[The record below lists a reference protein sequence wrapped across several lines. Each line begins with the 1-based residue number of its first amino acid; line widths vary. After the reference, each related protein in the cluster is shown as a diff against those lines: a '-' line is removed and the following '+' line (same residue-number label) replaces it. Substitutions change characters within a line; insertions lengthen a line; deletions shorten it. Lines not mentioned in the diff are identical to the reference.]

1 MNKKPKILIVDDV
14 AQNLQLLTQMLK
26 NDYRIIAATSG
37 EKAIELCNK
46 SDQPDIIL
54 LDVMMPKMDGYEVCK
69 RLKNNPYTMDI
80 PIIFVTSLNSIKNQ
94 EKALEL
100 GAVDYIS
107 KPISKNILLQRLR
120 TNLKLNNLEKQYSD
134 LNKMPQQTHERQQI
148 LIVDDTPQN
157 IHILIKILEE
167 QYTVNVANSGNKALE
182 LLYDGFIPDLILLDV
197 LMPDINGFDV
207 CKQLKQDHRYTNIPI
222 IFVTVLEDEYDV
234 IKGLELGA
242 VDYITKP
249 IEPTIVKARV
259 QTHLKLKSF
268 QDSLLE
274 DIQKKDTLIIQQ
286 SKLATMG
293 EMFEN
298 IIHQW
303 KQPLSVISLTSGAIK
318 MDNEFGTLD
327 TDSLIKSLHQI
338 EKSTQYLAQTV
349 DDFRDFLKD
358 DKQKQYFY
366 IDTIINTTLNL
377 IGLPNITITNNTPHK
392 EILSYKNELIQIL
405 MNLFNNSKYALIEN
419 KINNPHIDIDCT
431 IDNEIITIKITD
443 NAGGVPQDIISNIF
457 DKYFTTKGNMGSGLG
472 LYMCKTIAIQH
483 FNGSLEAQNI
493 SDGLC
498 MTLSF
503 PITEE

>member
-1 MNKKPKILIVDDV
+1 MDKKPKILIVDDV

-26 NDYRIIAATSG
+26 NDYRIIAATNG
-37 EKAIELCNK
+37 AKAIELCNK
-46 SDQPDIIL
+46 EDQPDIIL
-54 LDVMMPKMDGYEVCK
+54 LDVMMPQMDGYEVCR
-69 RLKNNPYTMDI
+69 RLKNNPYTMNI
-80 PIIFVTSLNSIKNQ
+80 PVIFVTSLNSIENQ
-94 EKALEL
+94 EKALEF

-107 KPISKNILLQRLR
+107 KPISKNILLQRLK
-120 TNLKLNNLEKQYSD
+120 TNLKLFDLEKQYSN
-134 LNKMPQQTHERQQI
+134 LNKTNYKENENQQI
-148 LIVDDTPQN
+148 LIVDDNPQN

-167 QYTVNVANSGNKALE
+167 DYTVNVASSGQKALD
-182 LLYDGFIPDLILLDV
+182 LLYDGFVPDLILLDI
-197 LMPDINGFDV
+197 LMPDIDGFEV
-207 CKQLKQDHRYTNIPI
+207 CKQLKDDPRYTNIPI
-222 IFVTVLEDEYDV
+222 IFVTVLEDEHDV

-274 DIQKKDTLIIQQ
+274 DIQKKDALIIQQ

-327 TDSLIKSLHQI
+327 TKSLLSSLEQI
-338 EKSTQYLAQTV
+338 EKSTQYLAQTA

-358 DKQKQYFY
+358 DRQKQYFY
-366 IDTIINTTLNL
+366 IDTLINTTLNL
-377 IGLPNITITNNTPHK
+377 IGAYNIEIKNNTPHQ
-392 EILSYKNELIQIL
+392 EIYSYKNELIQIL
-405 MNLFNNSKYALIEN
+405 MNLLNNSKYELIHK
-419 KINNPHIDIDCT
+419 KIQNPKIEIDCQVT
-431 IDNEIITIKITD
+431 YDNITIKIKD
-443 NAGGVPQDIISNIF
+443 NAGGVPENIINNIF
-457 DKYFTTKGNMGSGLG
+457 DKYFTTKESEGTGLG
-472 LYMCKTIAIQH
+472 LYMCKTIVMQH
-483 FNGSLEAQNI
+483 FNGTLEATNIQN
-493 SDGLC
+493 GLC

-503 PITEE
+503 PLTEG